1 MNTVIKPKKMPVQT
15 PIFEPFPEPRT
26 LPEGWDLS
34 ALMPGSNLPGEAKSE
49 DFVDD

>member
-1 MNTVIKPKKMPVQT
+1 MNTPAKPKKQLDQT

-34 ALMPGSNLPGEAKSE
+34 ALLPASILPIDVQLE
-49 DFVDD
+49 DTSTN